1 MDLPPFMGG
10 RGDSK
15 PQAGLIW
22 FSLLLANSRLLED
35 GQQADDEGK
44 KCCTFNE
51 SADDDHTGLD
61 TTGSFRLTGHGFH
74 GRLTDSTDT
83 DSGTDHCD
91 GSCNGGQTWHVRY
104 SFKDG

>member
-1 MDLPPFMGG
+1 MEPGFAKL
-10 RGDSK
+10 
-15 PQAGLIW
+15 QAELVC
-22 FSLLLANSRLLED
+22 LAEY

-61 TTGSFRLTGHGFH
+61 TTSSFRLTRHGFH
-74 GRLTDSTDT
+74 GGLSDFTNAES
-83 DSGTDHCD
+83 SADHCD
-91 GSCNGGQTWHVRY
+91 GGCDGGDTRHVRY